1 MDFRKIPKYMSNERW
16 TSHHDVGCC
25 EDLAGIQMINMSANR
40 LGARFVYMKII
51 FKLIKM
57 KFRNNMVST
66 LSRLLKN

>member
-1 MDFRKIPKYMSNERW
+1 M
-16 TSHHDVGCC
+16 
-25 EDLAGIQMINMSANR
+25 QMINMSANR
-40 LGARFVYMKII
+40 LDARFVYMKII